1 MTDAIA
7 LLSGELNQR
16 VSSFE
21 KRPGVVQVVAP
32 FYHDDGDM
40 QEVFVTQGEFPNTW
54 VLSDYG
60 MTLLRLSYT
69 FDNLSEG
76 REVMARKIAAE
87 NGLDLVE
94 GVLRVVSNRETL
106 FFNFMAL
113 QRAITQI
120 MAIKFQKSRRTASSF
135 YEDVRR
141 ELAEALAQWK
151 PQFDYHPL
159 QGRDDLVIDIQI
171 SARRPIFICTAR
183 EDQRYLRA
191 GLTCSQLVQHG
202 LSFRSLILVED
213 EKAIAMPNWRT
224 VTNIVDKQYIGKDEI
239 LREVPAFVK
248 REVA

>member
-1 MTDAIA
+1 MIDPIA
-7 LLSGELNQR
+7 LISGELNQR

-21 KRPGVVQVVAP
+21 KRPGVLQVVAP

-40 QEVFVTQGEFPNTW
+40 HEVFILPGEVSNTW
-54 VLSDYG
+54 VLSDSG

-76 REVMARKIAAE
+76 REALVRKIVSE

-94 GVLRVVSNRETL
+94 GALRVASTRETL
-106 FFNFMAL
+106 FFDFMSL

-120 MAIKFQKSRRTASSF
+120 MAIKFQKSRRTTSSF
-135 YEDVRR
+135 YEDVRS
-141 ELAEALAQWK
+141 ELAEALAPWK
-151 PQFDYHPL
+151 PQFDYQPL
-159 QGRDDLVIDIQI
+159 QGRDDLVIDIQVP
-171 SARRPIFICTAR
+171 ARRPIFICTAR

-191 GLTCSQLVQHG
+191 GLTCSQLAQHG

>member
-1 MTDAIA
+1 MIDAIA

-21 KRPGVVQVVAP
+21 KRPGVLQIVAP

-40 QEVFVTQGEFPNTW
+40 QEVFVTPGEFSNTW

-76 REVMARKIAAE
+76 RDALIKKIASE
-87 NGLDLVE
+87 NGLDLVD
-94 GVLRVVSNRETL
+94 GVLRVVSKRESL
-106 FFNFMAL
+106 FFDFMAI

-120 MAIKFQKSRRTASSF
+120 MALKFQKSRRTTSSF
-135 YEDVRR
+135 YEDVRS
-141 ELAEALAQWK
+141 ELAVALAPWK

-159 QGRDDLVIDIQI
+159 HERDDLVIDIQI
-171 SARRPIFICTAR
+171 SARRPIFICAAR
-183 EDQRYLRA
+183 EDHRYLRA
-191 GLTCSQLVQHG
+191 GLTCSQLIQHG

-213 EKAIAMPNWRT
+213 EKAIALPNWRT

-239 LREVPAFVK
+239 LREVPIFVK

>member
-1 MTDAIA
+1 MTDPIA

-21 KRPGVVQVVAP
+21 KRPGVLQVVAP

-40 QEVFVTQGEFPNTW
+40 QEVFVFPGELSNTW
-54 VLSDYG
+54 VLSDSG

-69 FDNLSEG
+69 FDSLSEG
-76 REVMARKIAAE
+76 REALVRKIASE
-87 NGLDLVE
+87 NGLLLIE
-94 GVLRVVSNRETL
+94 GALRVVSTRETL
-106 FFNFMAL
+106 FFDFMAL
-113 QRAITQI
+113 ERAITQI
-120 MAIKFQKSRRTASSF
+120 MAIKFQKNRRTASAF
-135 YEDVRR
+135 YDEVRS
-141 ELAEALAQWK
+141 ELADALAPWK
-151 PQFDYHPL
+151 PQFDYQPL
-159 QGRDDLVIDIQI
+159 PGRDDLVIDIQI
-171 SARRPIFICTAR
+171 AARRPIFICSAR

-213 EKAIAMPNWRT
+213 EKAITMANWRT